1 VVVCVLLY
9 RFAHADLTGPKLKRT
24 ITVYDISAYNS
35 AIYIGVME
43 YRTCERSGEL
53 SGRVRKND
61 GTGAEQ
67 GARASWNGN
76 YVVGERTKLAAQI
89 SLNADKK

>member
-1 VVVCVLLY
+1 VQGAGWINLKSMGWIIARGSLRALVPVCARGLN
-9 RFAHADLTGPKLKRT
+9 GPETQT

-76 YVVGERTKLAAQI
+76 
-89 SLNADKK
+89 